1 MVRHVLI
8 TWLRNLFP
16 NNKIINQHIFSIHFN
31 MKKTEKDWKP
41 YALFLSNELDAEK
54 AATDEAISQ
63 NPLFLKK
70 NEHKMPQNDSLTKKQ
85 PLKTPQFDSVKA
97 FKKLDEKIKKLS

>member
-1 MVRHVLI
+1 
-8 TWLRNLFP
+8 
-16 NNKIINQHIFSIHFN
+16 

-54 AATDEAISQ
+54 AASDEIISQ
-63 NPLFLKK
+63 NPLFFKK
-70 NEHKMPQNDSLTKKQ
+70 NEHKMPQNDSSAKN
-85 PLKTPQFDSVKA
+85 PNPIIPQFDSVKA